1 MTRPTLRGKA
11 AAQPFSQTVLVLPNS
26 VAVIT
31 RRYHD
36 PDRGVEIRH
45 YPPPWPP
52 EVAAI
57 VAAAVRP
64 PHPLTWRVKCN
75 S

>member
-1 MTRPTLRGKA
+1 MTRPAPRGKA
-11 AAQPFSQTVLVLPNS
+11 TAQPFSQTALVLPTG

-36 PDRGVEIRH
+36 PSRGVEIRH
-45 YPPPWPP
+45 YPPPWSP

-57 VAAAVRP
+57 VAAAAVDRP
-64 PHPLTWRVKCN
+64 VLVN
-75 S
+75 GE

>member
-11 AAQPFSQTVLVLPNS
+11 AAQPFSQTALVLPS
-26 VAVIT
+26 GVAVIT
-31 RRYHD
+31 RRYRD
-36 PDRGVEIRH
+36 PEHGVEIRH

-57 VAAAVRP
+57 VAAGERNAI
-64 PHPLTWRVKCN
+64 HN
-75 S
+75 I

>member
-1 MTRPTLRGKA
+1 MTRPTPRGKA
-11 AAQPFSQTVLVLPNS
+11 TAQPFSQTALVLPTG

-31 RRYHD
+31 RRYRD
-36 PDRGVEIRH
+36 PEHGVEIRH

-57 VAAAVRP
+57 VAAA
-64 PHPLTWRVKCN
+64 TWEAGRVTP
-75 S
+75 